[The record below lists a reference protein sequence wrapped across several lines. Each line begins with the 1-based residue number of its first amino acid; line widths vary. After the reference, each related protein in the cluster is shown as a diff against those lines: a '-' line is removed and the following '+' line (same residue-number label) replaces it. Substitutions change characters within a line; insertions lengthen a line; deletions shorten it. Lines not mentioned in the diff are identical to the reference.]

1 MNNLFSKTLNTILAS
16 AFVPVILPQ
25 RQRSQGRSSTIHP
38 SSTFNC
44 SSRPLVPTPLLWKAV
59 TLLTVTLTA
68 GCGCVG
74 GNMEAS
80 TPSERCGLPPTI
92 GKTGAAQ
99 FTDTGIGADV
109 RNYRPLDSG
118 GGR

>member
-1 MNNLFSKTLNTILAS
+1 VNNLFSKTLNTILAS